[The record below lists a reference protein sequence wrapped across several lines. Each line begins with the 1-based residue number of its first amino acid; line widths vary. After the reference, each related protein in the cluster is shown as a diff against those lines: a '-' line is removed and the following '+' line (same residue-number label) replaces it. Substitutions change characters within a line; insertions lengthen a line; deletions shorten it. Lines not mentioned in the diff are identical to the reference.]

1 MATLLTPPKP
11 LVKESLAVALREKI
25 VSGVIEPGE
34 VIVEGKWATHF
45 GVAQGSVREAL
56 NILASEGFVQK
67 THGRR
72 ARVTNFAREDIAQI
86 YQLRGSLEGLAARLV
101 VEQRKGFS
109 AIEKAWDD
117 MQQAAAAGDIK
128 GLTDADL
135 RFHLTL
141 CDLPGNRFLQE
152 HARRLLI
159 PLFAFV
165 LMRVHTNQRG
175 SKPWNNSIGLH
186 GRILAA
192 LRLGDPFLAEQF
204 VVRATRD
211 FALVAYD
218 DWELKSGAGPSLP

>member
-1 MATLLTPPKP
+1 LPPRGLCKRP
-11 LVKESLAVALREKI
+11 TVAGR
-25 VSGVIEPGE
+25 
-34 VIVEGKWATHF
+34 
-45 GVAQGSVREAL
+45 GSR
-56 NILASEGFVQK
+56 IS
-67 THGRR
+67 
-72 ARVTNFAREDIAQI
+72 REDIAQI

-175 SKPWNNSIGLH
+175 STPWNNSIGLH

-218 DWELKSGAGPSLP
+218 DWELKTGVGPSLP